1 MQNSNSFKLSR
12 EVRAMV
18 QHSCEKGLLISSQNL
33 RTIDQH
39 DNFVYLTYKLDGFH
53 NMIAISETKS
63 T

>member
-1 MQNSNSFKLSR
+1 
-12 EVRAMV
+12 V